1 MIEERAT
8 TTSTPAVRE
17 AGDELS
23 ATARAARAAVQER
36 AGQLGEVAR
45 SSLDDARSAVAEQ
58 SAAVKDQAVDEIART
73 ARGLEAAAQELEGSP
88 LQQELLR
95 EASDGLKQISR
106 AVSGKS
112 VGAIVEDLSDFG
124 RHNPVAYLGGAAL
137 AGFALA
143 RFARAS
149 APVEDRA
156 AGYGDDSVGRASV
169 SDAPGI
175 PDGTTP
181 PRTVTVDR
189 TGDSDN
195 A

>member
-149 APVEDRA
+149 AEDRA
-156 AGYGDDSVGRASV
+156 AGYGDDSAGRASV

-175 PDGTTP
+175 LHGTTP
-181 PRTVTVDR
+181 PRTATADS
-189 TGDSDN
+189 TGGSDN

>member
-36 AGQLGEVAR
+36 ADQLGEVAR
-45 SSLDDARSAVAEQ
+45 SGLDDARSAVAEQ

-73 ARGLEAAAQELEGSP
+73 ALGLEAAAQELEGSP

-124 RHNPVAYLGGAAL
+124 RHNPVA
-137 AGFALA
+137 
-143 RFARAS
+143 
-149 APVEDRA
+149 
-156 AGYGDDSVGRASV
+156 
-169 SDAPGI
+169 
-175 PDGTTP
+175 
-181 PRTVTVDR
+181 
-189 TGDSDN
+189 
-195 A
+195 

>member
-1 MIEERAT
+1 MIEEHAT

-23 ATARAARAAVQER
+23 ATAGAARAAVQER

-156 AGYGDDSVGRASV
+156 AGYGDESAGRASV
-169 SDAPGI
+169 FDSPGI
-175 PDGTTP
+175 PHGTTP
-181 PRTVTVDR
+181 PRTATADS
-189 TGDSDN
+189 TGGSDN